1 MSGRLKA
8 FSTEELS
15 ALIFSLDIAT
25 TVEPLVTEGE
35 WLPDELIDELEERCP
50 ESRRNSK
57 IEPAHSHGS
66 VLL

>member
-15 ALIFSLDIAT
+15 ALLFSLDIAT
-25 TVEPLVTEGE
+25 TPEPLVTEGE
-35 WLPDELIDELEERCP
+35 WLPDELIDELREHCP
-50 ESRRNSK
+50 EPRRKSK
-57 IEPAHSHGS
+57 IEPAHSDGL